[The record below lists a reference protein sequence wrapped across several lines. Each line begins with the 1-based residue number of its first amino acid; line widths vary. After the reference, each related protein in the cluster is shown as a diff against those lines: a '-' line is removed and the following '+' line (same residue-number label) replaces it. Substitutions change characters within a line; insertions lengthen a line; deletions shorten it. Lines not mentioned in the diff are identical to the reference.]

1 MHTSVC
7 NLNLIQIKMS
17 NISKHFAAI
26 DDTPSINEIK
36 KNSLLPKYEFD
47 YNKHFHPQS
56 KE

>member
-1 MHTSVC
+1 
-7 NLNLIQIKMS
+7 MS

-36 KNSLLPKYEFD
+36 KDSLLPKYEFD